1 MVFEWPRET
10 QEEGLVLLRRD
21 SMSEDLYRAL
31 KCFLVEFYDLKQY
44 QASTNYTAMYHL
56 NNIPGNGGL
65 PKCLHLLG
73 NARLCYVSAG
83 FRGPLAS
90 GVVCCLVLSDLLA

>member
-1 MVFEWPRET
+1 MVFEWPPHT
-10 QEEGLVLLRRD
+10 KEEGLDLLHRD

-31 KCFLVEFYDLKQY
+31 KCFLVEFYDLKHY

-56 NNIPGNGGL
+56 NNIPGRGL
-65 PKCLHLLG
+65 PECLHLLG

-83 FRGPLAS
+83 FR
-90 GVVCCLVLSDLLA
+90 VKDLKAI